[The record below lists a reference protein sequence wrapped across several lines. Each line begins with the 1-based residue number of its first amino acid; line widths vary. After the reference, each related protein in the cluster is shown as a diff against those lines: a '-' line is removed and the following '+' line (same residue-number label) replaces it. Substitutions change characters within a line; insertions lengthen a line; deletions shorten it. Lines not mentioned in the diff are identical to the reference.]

1 MRSIENKLG
10 AEKPSKPEEVKR
22 CELKL
27 PMEIKRT
34 TRICCEGRVLT
45 GTIASRYHVNEKRVS
60 TPVRRSER
68 IQGMKRKDYK
78 EVLPEPKDY
87 KRSDYSEDSS
97 PSSWVP
103 EVRTMTSTIW
113 KRCPRRRLQKALMV
127 AVTPTTTA
135 TMMAT
140 MTAATLVMSTLS
152 GCIRYVVRLASLHHR
167 ALRNGRQIFPGHGG
181 DDATYGELGTSG

>member
-113 KRCPRRRLQKALMV
+113 KRCPRRRL
-127 AVTPTTTA
+127 
-135 TMMAT
+135 
-140 MTAATLVMSTLS
+140 
-152 GCIRYVVRLASLHHR
+152 
-167 ALRNGRQIFPGHGG
+167 
-181 DDATYGELGTSG
+181 